1 MNPWLVS
8 GLVLV
13 WAALGILGWAWFNY
27 MLNRAYPLGAGG
39 AAVGSVKVFALLVG
53 ILGGPIAILNTA
65 VEARNFPGVHRWG
78 LRFW

>member
-13 WAALGILGWAWFNY
+13 WAVLGILGWAWFNY
-27 MLNRAYPLGAGG
+27 MLNRVYPLRAGG
-39 AAVGSVKVFALLVG
+39 AVERHVKVFALLVG
-53 ILGGPIAILNTA
+53 ILAGPIAIFNTA
-65 VEARNFPGVHRWG
+65 AEARNFPAAHRWG